1 MAVLNIAIVGEDGFA
16 RSIAKPSDH
25 RDVDTYVHKTGTG
38 EEARILSLIRPT
50 RYPER
55 LRPLL
60 TALGAARAGVL
71 QVRRIDAAF
80 GESLVAFAA
89 PASSTDCSSSN
100 PRRAVGSMRNVPWP
114 WSAKLDWMHGRRF
127 PPMRM

>member
-38 EEARILSLIRPT
+38 EDARILSLIRPT

-60 TALGAARAGVL
+60 TALVAARWCPAGPPH
-71 QVRRIDAAF
+71 RR
-80 GESLVAFAA
+80 SRSVN
-89 PASSTDCSSSN
+89 PWSHS
-100 PRRAVGSMRNVPWP
+100 PRRHRARIAHLRTRRGR
-114 WSAKLDWMHGRRF
+114 LDR
-127 PPMRM
+127 

>member
-60 TALGAARAGVL
+60 TALAAARAGVL
-71 QVRRIDAAF
+71 QVRRIDAR
-80 GESLVAFAA
+80 SVNPWSHSPQ